1 MNTEVLGDLQGKTP
15 AAVYLFLVNAT
26 QSQHGSL
33 LLQPKSCQME
43 PCLHA
48 SPLSWLYS
56 RSCQFGITAFEDRWW
71 TRDQRIFR
79 RHQTPAGISSST
91 LTFFFFLSSPA
102 QTHQL
107 PDLHL
112 FSPPLS
118 SPRRGLLGKG
128 TSPPAGALARR
139 ARCASSLSTSSRGTW
154 RRGRST
160 TAAVSGSSQD

>member
-1 MNTEVLGDLQGKTP
+1 MNTEVLGDVQGKTP
-15 AAVYLFLVNAT
+15 AAVYLFLVNAA

-71 TRDQRIFR
+71 TRDQRIFW

-91 LTFFFFLSSPA
+91 LTFFFSQQSSANASAARLTPFFPSSVVPSQRPAGERNLSS
-102 QTHQL
+102 
-107 PDLHL
+107 
-112 FSPPLS
+112 SR
-118 SPRRGLLGKG
+118 SPRTACALCFKPVHLIQRHLAEGKVYH
-128 TSPPAGALARR
+128 
-139 ARCASSLSTSSRGTW
+139 
-154 RRGRST
+154 RSCFR
-160 TAAVSGSSQD
+160 